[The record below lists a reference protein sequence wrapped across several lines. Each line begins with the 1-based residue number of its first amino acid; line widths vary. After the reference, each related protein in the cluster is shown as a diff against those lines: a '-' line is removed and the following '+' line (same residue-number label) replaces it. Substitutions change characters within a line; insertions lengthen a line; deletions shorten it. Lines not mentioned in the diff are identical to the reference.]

1 MDADFFYVE
10 TPSIDPARLL
20 AMIAAHVDPSI
31 ALRAWDANT
40 KDYRKR
46 AAIGTRYAQL
56 LQASIPPEH
65 SLSLDVSTNMDLFG
79 GRIYIRVYWP
89 ILIQEYWQYEGD
101 IPVIYG
107 GYSTEMH
114 ASFFMHNHALT
125 PFFPAL
131 AIRNRMVIVPK
142 GQNRALKGPLKNQNA
157 FAKLRP
163 DVTEVDFSDEA
174 KLDQAVV
181 AVGHGLR
188 AEFRHELQAYGSFRK
203 PGAWDLADAATHL
216 GVPMGFLQ
224 RALQQEAPKA
234 TRLYEQLSCEFSST
248 EVTTGR
254 WNKVMLKIRN
264 DSDADLAELT
274 AQVIGPAE
282 VLPTRIPAAV
292 KARSSTEVPIAVKPS
307 DPGAFPLEIA
317 FLLPEDQILADLLP
331 RHQIWLES
339 TVSTG

>member
-1 MDADFFYVE
+1 MDADFFYVG
-10 TPSIDPARLL
+10 TPGIAPARLL

-31 ALRAWDANT
+31 ALRAFDANT
-40 KDYRKR
+40 KDYRER
-46 AAIGTRYAQL
+46 AAIGSRYAQL

-65 SLSLDVSTNMDLFG
+65 SLSLNVVTDMDLFG
-79 GRIYIRVYWP
+79 SRIYIRVYWP
-89 ILIQEYWQYEGD
+89 ILVQEYWQYEDGTS
-101 IPVIYG
+101 VIYG
-107 GYSTEMH
+107 GYSMEMH
-114 ASFFMHNHALT
+114 ASFFMHNHGLT

-131 AIRNRMVIVPK
+131 AIRDRMVIVPK
-142 GQNRALKGPLKNQNA
+142 GQNRALKGPLENQKA
-157 FAKLRP
+157 LAKLRP
-163 DVTEVDFSDEA
+163 DVTEVDFSNET
-174 KLDQAVV
+174 KLDQAVA

-188 AEFRHELQAYGSFRK
+188 AELRRELQAYGSFRK
-203 PGAWDLADAATHL
+203 PGTWDLADAATHL
-216 GVPMGFLQ
+216 GVTLGFLQ

-234 TRLYEQLSCEFSST
+234 TQLYEQLSCQFSRT

-264 DSDADLAELT
+264 DSDVDLAELT

-282 VLPTRIPAAV
+282 VLPARIPAAV

-339 TVSTG
+339 IVSTA

>member
-1 MDADFFYVE
+1 MDADFFYLG
-10 TPSIDPARLL
+10 TPSITPARLL
-20 AMIAAHVDPSI
+20 AMIATHVDPSI
-31 ALRAWDANT
+31 ALRRWDANT
-40 KDYRKR
+40 KDYRER

-65 SLSLDVSTNMDLFG
+65 SMSLDVVTDMDLFG

-101 IPVIYG
+101 VPVIYG
-107 GYSTEMH
+107 GYSMQMH
-114 ASFFMHNHALT
+114 ASFFMHNQGLA

-131 AIRNRMVIVPK
+131 AIRDRMVIVPK
-142 GQNRALKGPLKNQNA
+142 GQNRVLKGSLEDQGA
-157 FAKLRP
+157 LAKLRP
-163 DVTEVDFSDEA
+163 DVAEADFSDEA
-174 KLDQAVV
+174 KLDQAVA

-188 AEFRHELQAYGSFRK
+188 TELRHELRAYGSFRK

-216 GVPMGFLQ
+216 GVTLSFLQ

-248 EVTTGR
+248 EVTAGR

-264 DSDADLAELT
+264 DSDVDLAELT

-282 VLPTRIPAAV
+282 VLPSRIPAAV

-317 FLLPEDQILADLLP
+317 FLLPEDQVLADLLP

-339 TVSTG
+339 VVSTG